1 MQRLLLALGMAFALP
16 TLSIAA
22 ESPAATLVALSVR
35 TSFLQSASVP
45 AAEAAALSG
54 TWQSEPDE
62 TPLSSAFDESVWG
75 KNAVAIRSVQ
85 MTVGPTG
92 DATLTVSR
100 KVVDGRRHTVPG
112 SQSVER
118 VHLSLGT
125 VQKSTDI
132 RCDLMVSVKQAE
144 RRYPD
149 EPGFTSPIEGLR
161 VGVTTFPGDP
171 GKLEIRVD
179 TPEGRGSF
187 WETLRRAVNKKPS
200 TTH

>member
-1 MQRLLLALGMAFALP
+1 MSRMQRLLLALGMAFALP

-92 DATLTVSR
+92 PPVPRYRPEEHRYTVRSDGVRQAGRAPLSR
-100 KVVDGRRHTVPG
+100 RTG
-112 SQSVER
+112 
-118 VHLSLGT
+118 VHLA
-125 VQKSTDI
+125 D
-132 RCDLMVSVKQAE
+132 
-144 RRYPD
+144 
-149 EPGFTSPIEGLR
+149 
-161 VGVTTFPGDP
+161 
-171 GKLEIRVD
+171 
-179 TPEGRGSF
+179 
-187 WETLRRAVNKKPS
+187 
-200 TTH
+200 

>member
-1 MQRLLLALGMAFALP
+1 MSRVQRLLLALGMAFALP

-22 ESPAATLVALSVR
+22 ESPAATPVAL
-35 TSFLQSASVP
+35 A
-45 AAEAAALSG
+45 G

-62 TPLSSAFDESVWG
+62 TPLSSALDESVWG
-75 KNAVAIRSVQ
+75 KNALAIRSVQ

-100 KVVDGRRHTVPG
+100 RVVDGRRHTVHG
-112 SQSVER
+112 SPSVER
-118 VHLSLGT
+118 IQLSLGP
-125 VQKSTDI
+125 VRNSTDV
-132 RCDLMVSVKQAE
+132 RSDLTVSVKQAE

-149 EPGFTSPIEGLR
+149 DPGFTWAIEGLR
-161 VGVTTFPGDP
+161 VGVTTFPDDP
-171 GKLEIRVD
+171 AKLEIRVD
-179 TPEGRGSF
+179 TREGRDSF